1 MSDVTTK
8 QLDILISLLARRNPG
23 IEKIHEIVTRGKRDP
38 DAYVR
43 VYNTLDGT
51 VGVTEAAKNAKVS
64 QPNMTRVLQ
73 GWEVQG
79 IIYDI
84 GEEHKPQ
91 YKRLTILPQ
100 RIS

>member
-8 QLDILISLLARRNPG
+8 QLDILISLLARREPG
-23 IEKIHEIVTRGKRDP
+23 IEKIQEVVTRGKRDP

-51 VGVTEAAKNAKVS
+51 VGVTEAAKAAKVS

-73 GWEVQG
+73 GWEAQG
-79 IIYDI
+79 IIYDV
-84 GEEHKPQ
+84 GEKRKPQ
-91 YKRLTILPQ
+91 YKRLTILPE
-100 RIS
+100 RVI

>member
-8 QLDILISLLARRNPG
+8 QLDILISLLARQGLG

-38 DAYVR
+38 GAYVR
-43 VYNTLDGT
+43 VYNRLDGT
-51 VGVTEAAKNAKVS
+51 IGVTEAAKVAKVS

-73 GWEVQG
+73 GWEAQG

-84 GEEHKPQ
+84 GEEYKPQ
-91 YKRLTILPQ
+91 YKRLTILPD
-100 RIS
+100 RVS

>member
-8 QLDILISLLARRNPG
+8 QLDILISLLARQDPG
-23 IEKIHEIVTRGKRDP
+23 IEKVHEIVTRGKRDP

-51 VGVTEAAKNAKVS
+51 VGVTEAAKAAKVS
-64 QPNMTRVLQ
+64 QPNMTRVMQ
-73 GWEVQG
+73 GWEAQG

-84 GEEHKPQ
+84 GDEHKPQ
-91 YKRLTILPQ
+91 YKRLTILPE